1 MKDSTEPLRR
11 KPDAVLIDLDD
22 TLYAYS
28 PAHAAG
34 TIAARNLCGERLGLE
49 PQAFEETFERAKS
62 DVKARLGAT
71 AASHHRLLYFQRMI
85 EMITGKSDASL
96 SLDLEKAYWRRFI
109 ATARIF
115 PGARD
120 VIDELRYQKIPT
132 ALVTDL
138 TAQVQMRKIVYFE
151 LEHAFDVVVTSEEAG
166 AEKPDPRIFKLAL
179 SKLGLEGKGPHVWMI
194 GESAKK
200 DVDGARQAVS
210 AVTLQKL
217 HHGVEVAEN
226 ADYHFRDFGALA
238 EVLRTLFARSDAP
251 HG

>member
-1 MKDSTEPLRR
+1 MKESLEPLTQ

-49 PQAFEETFERAKS
+49 PQAFEQTFERAKQ

-85 EMITGKSDASL
+85 EMITGKSDAAL
-96 SLDLEKAYWRRFI
+96 ALDLEKAYWRRFI
-109 ATARIF
+109 GTARIF
-115 PGARD
+115 SGARD

-138 TAQVQMRKIVYFE
+138 TAQIQMRKIVYFE
-151 LEHAFDVVVTSEEAG
+151 LEYAFDVVVTSEEAG

-179 SKLGLEGKGPHVWMI
+179 SKLGFEGKTPRVWMI
-194 GESAKK
+194 GESAVK
-200 DVDGARQAVS
+200 DIAGARDAIG

-217 HHGVEVAEN
+217 HHGVEVSER
-226 ADYHFRDFGALA
+226 ADYHFRDFGTLA
-238 EVLRTLFARSDAP
+238 EGLRTLFARPGKA
-251 HG
+251 HE

>member
-1 MKDSTEPLRR
+1 MKDSIEPLTQ

-34 TIAARNLCGERLGLE
+34 TIAARSLCGERLGLE
-49 PQAFEETFERAKS
+49 PQAFEQTFERAKA
-62 DVKARLGAT
+62 DVKGRLGAT
-71 AASHHRLLYFQRMI
+71 AASHHRLLYFQRMV
-85 EMITGKSDASL
+85 EMITGRSDAAL
-96 SLDLEKAYWRRFI
+96 SLDLEKVYWRRFI
-109 ATARIF
+109 ATARIV

-132 ALVTDL
+132 ALATDL

-166 AEKPDPRIFKLAL
+166 AEKPDPRIFELAL
-179 SKLGLEGKGPHVWMI
+179 SKLGLESKSPGVWMI
-194 GESAKK
+194 GESGAK
-200 DVDGARQAVS
+200 DITGARRAIA

-217 HHGVEVAEN
+217 HH
-226 ADYHFRDFGALA
+226 
-238 EVLRTLFARSDAP
+238 
-251 HG
+251 